1 MDQDIYTI
9 SPFQSLIRDMFDH
22 LDDYGL
28 RITDEDSD
36 DHEYTD
42 DDLPESEGGYD
53 STEDHYMIYD

>member
-1 MDQDIYTI
+1 MYDYG
-9 SPFQSLIRDMFDH
+9 
-22 LDDYGL
+22 DDYG
-28 RITDEDSD
+28 DEDSD

>member
-9 SPFQSLIRDMFDH
+9 SPFQSLIRDMYDYG
-22 LDDYGL
+22 DDYG
-28 RITDEDSD
+28 DEDSD